1 MSRKVWY
8 MITFIALMML
18 PLAGCS
24 GGSSSTTSQNG
35 TPVSFSGKVAGVEKS
50 TLKTLFAAAADLGTL
65 SIINAQDG
73 SSLGSGAI
81 DSSGAFKNISITLP
95 NVKTVLVFK
104 ADVSLAGTPFRS
116 IVPMDLSTPPA
127 AGISANNSVNIA
139 ISQDTTNIAITVSA
153 MLGVTGVLGD
163 AGATLNSV
171 SKTFADAATQVV
183 NNGGQVLAYNTSGLA
198 LTGSLSNAAL
208 LPAVD
213 AGTLTAADLNN
224 VALGGDIQSAFI
236 PTTKPIVN
244 FTVTNKATGKGI
256 KGLRTFALHVAK
268 LVPETAGSD
277 D

>member
-116 IVPMDLSTPPA
+116 IVPMDLSAPPA

-198 LTGSLSNAAL
+198 LTGSCL
-208 LPAVD
+208 LYTSD
-213 AGTLTAADLNN
+213 AAD
-224 VALGGDIQSAFI
+224 VYS
-236 PTTKPIVN
+236 V
-244 FTVTNKATGKGI
+244 
-256 KGLRTFALHVAK
+256 
-268 LVPETAGSD
+268 
-277 D
+277 